1 MKKRFLTAILA
12 VSLLTLAS
20 ASAAV
25 ANPNKAPIEANC
37 EGQPVTVL
45 VNFKANGQSSV
56 AVAGGGSFTTT
67 ELRIFLHESGEELFS
82 ETTHF
87 PLQPTVTCTGTFFF
101 PEVGALVDF
110 TVSGVLHGSS

>member
-12 VSLLTLAS
+12 VSMLTLVS
-20 ASAAV
+20 ASTAA
-25 ANPNKAPIEANC
+25 ANPNKAPIEASC

-45 VNFKANGQSSV
+45 VNFRANGQASV

-67 ELRIFLHESGEELFS
+67 ELTVFLHGTGEELFS

-101 PEVGALVDF
+101 PEAEALVDF
-110 TVSGVLHGSS
+110 TVSGVLHGT